1 MANGVQLATAYISL
15 NVDTRTIR
23 TDIEKAFSSADRQGQ
38 AAGNRMGVS
47 LTRGLQS
54 GMGRTGIAVFAPLQ
68 TAGVRWAAR
77 AGTTIAM
84 TLRNAIT
91 GVMKT
96 AGIGLGIGAG
106 LGVGSVLGAGLD
118 RLKVLQGAQVQ
129 LRVMKKSAEEIRQI
143 TQDVLAIVEGTP
155 ISLDDAMQAVPQA
168 LGAGVKQGKELQ
180 AYIAAIGDA
189 AASTGGRA
197 GFGQIS
203 MIFSQILGK
212 GKLMGEE
219 VLQLEENGV
228 RIRNALMNTFGW
240 TGAEL
245 QKNIEDGKVGM
256 AELQKAVQGTL
267 GGLSKQMG
275 TTFQGATDNLKASVA
290 RLGANILS
298 VIFGDPDNPDDPL
311 AGATEGVTKLT
322 EQLNAAGKW
331 VKDNREEIRG
341 FFRRTGEVI
350 GTVGE
355 AIQDVWEWLQKLGQG
370 ARDVGSDI
378 ASAFDTAVGAVGR
391 FFDKVRDTANKIK
404 TSVEDIVNRIKTFVS
419 NAFNAVFGPDS
430 ILGQILDKLGIGT
443 ATASAAATGPVNA
456 GPAAP
461 SAVIPGTIGPGSG
474 GTIGAPA
481 SPGGLRVGGG
491 AGMDTTGSFTPGF
504 NPGPAVT
511 GQAAAGPLPAS
522 VQKAYEWAQSQGI
535 TPQSFAEQTT
545 AAQRAIDYAKE
556 AAGKP
561 YEYGGVGPGV
571 NPYTGQQGNSWDCS
585 GIAGSIWA
593 AAIGL
598 PTDRR
603 YFTTDSDFL
612 ALGFKP
618 GYKPG
623 ALNIGTNGGSGSNGH
638 MALTL
643 PNGVKVESSGDAGT
657 RYGDGALGS
666 QDFTQQ
672 YHFELPQGF
681 ASGGKV
687 RGPGTG
693 TSDSIPAMLSNG
705 EHVLTAE
712 DVRMMGGQER
722 VYAFRQ
728 ALRKGV
734 IPGFA
739 PGGAVDP
746 NIVVDTQNR
755 LADLQN
761 RALVASQQFEE
772 TNARGDAS
780 QSELIRARQEMERS
794 KREYEQAAADAPIV
808 SAGGTPPDRR
818 PQNRIFDTTDQLELA
833 QQQLADLQASGDAD
847 PSQMTAAT
855 YAVEAAKRDRAQ
867 AIAEGQQG
875 QTPSALDAFSRM
887 GGFVPVA
894 AGNTGVAGTSAVA
907 GILNMGSEVAGSLI
921 DTGASL
927 AQTAVSAAVTGAAA
941 AGSFGAAAPAA
952 PAAAAAAN
960 YGIQVAANI
969 TKRATAYGFQ
979 MAGIGADALIAQ
991 LFPFGAPRWLGYDY
1005 TQFLP
1010 QMGLQDAAIGTLEQ
1024 MGQGAIQNFFNPQA
1038 RNTGLVVPAEPT
1050 SPASPEDPLTPTGGS
1065 DYMRARNPEPP
1076 PVNPGVVI
1084 DTMPWLNN
1092 QPGGAGG
1099 GRGGGGSWAKGGE
1112 VKIYDQGGVLK
1123 PGDLALNA
1131 SRTPER
1137 ILTDKQWDAL
1147 SKIQPA
1153 GQQPLVKIDAIY
1165 GMSPEDVA
1173 AQIESKQK
1181 LAMMR
1186 YSGRP

>member
-1 MANGVQLATAYISL
+1 
-15 NVDTRTIR
+15 
-23 TDIEKAFSSADRQGQ
+23 
-38 AAGNRMGVS
+38 
-47 LTRGLQS
+47 
-54 GMGRTGIAVFAPLQ
+54 VFAPLQ

-443 ATASAAATGPVNA
+443 ATASAAATGPVNT

-491 AGMDTTGSFTPGF
+491 AGMDTTGSLTPGF
-504 NPGPAVT
+504 NPGPAVA
-511 GQAAAGPLPAS
+511 GQAPMVRSAGTPYGLPAGTDTGGYGNPNATK
-522 VQKAYEWAQSQGI
+522 VFPEWVHKLGAKYGVKPS
-535 TPQSFAEQTT
+535 T
-545 AAQRAIDYAKE
+545 YAGHQE
-556 AAGKP
+556 
-561 YEYGGVGPGV
+561 
-571 NPYTGQQGNSWDCS
+571 
-585 GIAGSIWA
+585 
-593 AAIGL
+593 
-598 PTDRR
+598 
-603 YFTTDSDFL
+603 
-612 ALGFKP
+612 
-618 GYKPG
+618 
-623 ALNIGTNGGSGSNGH
+623 GSGSNRGIDWVGSVDQMQAFADALMQLNIPGLEQVIWENPNTGQRVGKDPGDRGANQTIDDYYRNDWAGH
-638 MALTL
+638 QDH
-643 PNGVKVESSGDAGT
+643 VHT
-657 RYGDGALGS
+657 RFS
-666 QDFTQQ
+666 QNLLL
-672 YHFELPQGF
+672 EGF

-728 ALRKGV
+728 ALRKGI

-1038 RNTGLVVPAEPT
+1038 RNTGLVIPADPT
-1050 SPASPEDPLTPTGGS
+1050 SPASAEDPLAPTGGS
-1065 DYMRARNPEPP
+1065 GQIQM
-1076 PVNPGVVI
+1076 PGAQMPLQAGAPLPNTTGTF

-1092 QPGGAGG
+1092 QPG
-1099 GRGGGGSWAKGGE
+1099 GGGGSWAKGGE